1 MTMTKLQYFSK
12 DRNEDRRSQPHQPD
26 GQPADSP
33 LDGPQFHRAG
43 RSERMSRRAH
53 RQSFGDPAFDAD
65 PAEHPRPDD
74 AAEHA
79 DHDYRHG
86 RQGRNP
92 PELADTDSAIA
103 VVTDFGSSEATTAGS
118 APIQRAINATLTI
131 PTALPTRI
139 ATTIEITFP
148 RML

>member
-1 MTMTKLQYFSK
+1 
-12 DRNEDRRSQPHQPD
+12 
-26 GQPADSP
+26 
-33 LDGPQFHRAG
+33 
-43 RSERMSRRAH
+43 MSRRAH

-92 PELADTDSAIA
+92 AELADTDSAIA

-118 APIQRAINATLTI
+118 APHPTGDQRDADDPHGAADQDRHDDRNHV
-131 PTALPTRI
+131 
-139 ATTIEITFP
+139 P